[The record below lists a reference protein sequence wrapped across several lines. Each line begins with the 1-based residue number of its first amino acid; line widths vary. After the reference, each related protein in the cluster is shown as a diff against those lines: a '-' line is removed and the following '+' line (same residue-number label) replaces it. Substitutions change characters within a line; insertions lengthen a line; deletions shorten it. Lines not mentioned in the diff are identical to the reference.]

1 LDAGC
6 SDGVCL
12 VDLVGLNSSLCGRIF
27 MGRIYRLRFRS
38 IFENLAVEERLLRTA
53 PVNSLLLYTS
63 SPCVVIGRNQNVWKE
78 CNLPYIKSR
87 NMTLARRR
95 SGGGTVYHDPGNL
108 CFSFIS
114 SSKDFDRR
122 ANASLVAD
130 ALKGTFNLNAH
141 VNERN
146 DIFVN
151 KTR

>member
-1 LDAGC
+1 
-6 SDGVCL
+6 
-12 VDLVGLNSSLCGRIF
+12 
-27 MGRIYRLRFRS
+27 
-38 IFENLAVEERLLRTA
+38 
-53 PVNSLLLYTS
+53 
-63 SPCVVIGRNQNVWKE
+63 
-78 CNLPYIKSR
+78 
-87 NMTLARRR
+87 MTLARRR

-151 KTR
+151 KTSFWLSISNHGRSRVPSWDPACLF